1 MLAPMSGG
9 VHMPDEGVSIGL
21 PQMKRLQKQ
30 LTLASCLAAVPFAL
44 FADQVTISSPD
55 KSITITGELL
65 SVDDD
70 VYVLDTELGELR
82 LSRSATICE
91 GEACPAAPANLE
103 MAVSVTEADT
113 TELLQALVN
122 GFASTQ
128 NLLGLSFPNAGGG
141 VARIELRD
149 STMTTTEGNVD
160 IAIQP
165 AVTGFEQLVAGQ
177 VDLNMSTTPVPA
189 SIADQVVA
197 AGQVDLRDERRERVV
212 ALDALVPIVHPSN
225 SVRSVSLEE
234 LAQIAA
240 GRIRNWSELGGENA
254 PIRML
259 LPAEGSSLDEAFAEL
274 VLEPNR
280 VRLRRSAERATSESQ
295 AASEVV
301 SDVNAITITSLSGND
316 TAEVLPIRQSCGPL
330 AYASDF
336 AIKAEEY
343 PLSQRVYAYTAS
355 DNQTAAQSNFL
366 DYVTSPDAQTLI
378 QGAGYVDQTI
388 VTQPIS
394 LQGTRMTSAIL
405 SASTG
410 ATLGLVQN
418 FAQDLATADRL
429 STTFRFTSG
438 SSRLDTKSQDD
449 VERMV
454 AFLNSDEARN
464 RDILVIGFTD
474 DVGRFDLNER
484 LALLRAT
491 SVRDALVAELGGDAL
506 AGRIAVSTY
515 GPLAPV
521 GCNTTADGRES
532 NRRVEI
538 WLR

>member
-1 MLAPMSGG
+1 
-9 VHMPDEGVSIGL
+9 MPDEGVSIGL
-21 PQMKRLQKQ
+21 PQMKRKQ
-30 LTLASCLAAVPFAL
+30 NLLTLASCLAAVPFAL

-65 SVDDD
+65 SVDDEA
-70 VYVLDTELGELR
+70 YVLDTELGELR

-91 GEACPAAPANLE
+91 GDACPAAPANLE

-141 VARIELRD
+141 VARVELRD

-160 IAIQP
+160 ITIQP

-301 SDVNAITITSLSGND
+301 ADVNAITITSLSGNG
-316 TAEVLPIRQSCGPL
+316 TAEILPIRQSCGPL

-343 PLSQRVYAYTAS
+343 PLSQRVYAYTAN

-366 DYVTSPDAQTLI
+366 EYVTSPDAQNLI

-394 LQGTRMTSAIL
+394 LQGTRMTSAVL

-454 AFLNSDEARN
+454 AYLNSDEARN

-491 SVRDALVAELGGDAL
+491 SVRDGLVGALGGDAL
-506 AGRIAVSTY
+506 AGRISVSSY